1 MVLLPTSA
9 DAVCCFSATKFLQVS
24 AELTTW
30 RARTAAL
37 RAIQISFSDSNTPS
51 NLRSSQDG
59 NGNTAIGRPRSSL
72 DGIGSGSITGRGSQD
87 GNGKAAAGAALMVRL
102 NLKGSKL
109 MGLLEG
115 WLAAA
120 ERDRHISFVKQLLQV
135 KGGMGG
141 RCLGAFCVI
150 LSACQAVKSCFR
162 CWLAG
167 ERRCWDLV
175 LKHFTV
181 LYCYSGGW

>member
-1 MVLLPTSA
+1 MVLGVSSLTASPMPCGVYCPTA
-9 DAVCCFSATKFLQVS
+9 AAAVCCCSATKFLQVS

-30 RARTAAL
+30 STRTAAL

-59 NGNTAIGRPRSSL
+59 NGNTAIGRPRNSL
-72 DGIGSGSITGRGSQD
+72 DGIGSGSVNGRGSQD
-87 GNGKAAAGAALMVRL
+87 GTGKAAAGAALMVRL

-135 KGGMGG
+135 KGGRGG
-141 RCLGAFCVI
+141 WCLGAFCVI
-150 LSACQAVKSCFR
+150 LSVCQAVMSCFR
-162 CWLAG
+162 YWLAG
-167 ERRCWDLV
+167 KRRCWDP
-175 LKHFTV
+175 
-181 LYCYSGGW
+181 